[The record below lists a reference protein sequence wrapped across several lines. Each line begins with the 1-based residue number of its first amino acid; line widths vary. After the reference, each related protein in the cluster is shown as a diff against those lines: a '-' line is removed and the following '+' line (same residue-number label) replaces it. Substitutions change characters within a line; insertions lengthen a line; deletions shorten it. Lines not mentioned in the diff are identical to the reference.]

1 MTDTDKENGKD
12 VEGAPWWVRLVE
24 GSKQFPGRVSQITK
38 AIPRRCW
45 TALMEFDHTS
55 IWFYYVPASVQVAVM
70 LLVVACNRPP
80 DALDSGRVLGPALWV
95 WKEIWSDAGQSMAT
109 VAIVSAILGDTGRFA
124 LVPAQKMYN
133 EVKAQ
138 RDKRREA
145 EKKAREE
152 GREEERARFEAARA
166 KYQEERTASAEW
178 LARMQEAQQKGEPF
192 DEAPPWEANGASES

>member
-1 MTDTDKENGKD
+1 
-12 VEGAPWWVRLVE
+12 
-24 GSKQFPGRVSQITK
+24 
-38 AIPRRCW
+38 
-45 TALMEFDHTS
+45 MEFDHTS

-124 LVPAQKMYN
+124 LVLAQKMYN

-138 RDKRREA
+138 RDKRR
-145 EKKAREE
+145 RSGEE
-152 GREEERARFEAARA
+152 G
-166 KYQEERTASAEW
+166 
-178 LARMQEAQQKGEPF
+178 P
-192 DEAPPWEANGASES
+192 